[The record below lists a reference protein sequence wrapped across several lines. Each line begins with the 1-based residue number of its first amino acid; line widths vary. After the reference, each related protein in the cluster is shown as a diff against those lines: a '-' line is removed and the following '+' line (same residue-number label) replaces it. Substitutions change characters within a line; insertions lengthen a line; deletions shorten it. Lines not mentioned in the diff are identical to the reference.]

1 MDMKEIKNK
10 ICIICGKV
18 GDNGIIIRDK
28 KICVNCEKKAIDAEV
43 TSEFY
48 EFYKNRIRE
57 NISGK
62 IKEEC

>member
-1 MDMKEIKNK
+1 MDIRNK
-10 ICIICGKV
+10 ICIICGRV
-18 GDNGIIIRDK
+18 GKDGILIRNK
-28 KICVNCEKKAIDAEV
+28 KICSSCEQKAIEAEV

-48 EFYKNRIRE
+48 EFYKNRIKE

>member
-1 MDMKEIKNK
+1 MNIKNK

-18 GDNGIIIRDK
+18 GEDGIIIREK
-28 KICVNCEKKAIDAEV
+28 KICSSCEKKAIEAEI

-48 EFYKNRIRE
+48 EFYKNRIKE